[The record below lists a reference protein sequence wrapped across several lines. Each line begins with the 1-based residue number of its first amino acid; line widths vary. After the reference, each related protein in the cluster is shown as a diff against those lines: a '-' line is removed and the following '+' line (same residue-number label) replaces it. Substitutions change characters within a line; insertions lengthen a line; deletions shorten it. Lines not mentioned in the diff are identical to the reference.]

1 MQDAE
6 NKCGEQAEKEGKV
19 TEKNW

>member
-19 TEKNW
+19 TEKN